1 MDFKM
6 WCLYAMEFYSDVKRN
21 EIASFAGKWM
31 ALENFL
37 GEVNQLQKAKVC
49 MFPSYVKHRP
59 NTNTAIF

>member
-1 MDFKM
+1 
-6 WCLYAMEFYSDVKRN
+6 MEFYSDVKRN

-37 GEVNQLQKAKVC
+37 GEVNQLQKAKGC
-49 MFPSYVKHRP
+49 MFLSYVKHRP